1 MSTQRQPE
9 SDPKALVQHVAKLAR
24 LSLSEAEADRYS
36 KDMSN
41 IFAMVNQ
48 LSELNFDE
56 SNNTMDE
63 ASLPQAQPTIF
74 RDDVI
79 KPRPDL
85 EVMLKNAPLREGDF
99 FRVPKITDN

>member
-1 MSTQRQPE
+1 MSSENTSQT
-9 SDPKALVQHVAKLAR
+9 DPKALVQHVAKLAR
-24 LSLSEAEADRYS
+24 LSLTEDEAERYG

-56 SNNTMDE
+56 EIDA
-63 ASLPQAQPTIF
+63 ASLEKPQPTVF
-74 RDDVI
+74 RGDVGE
-79 KPRPDL
+79 PRPDL

>member
-1 MSTQRQPE
+1 MSSERHPQA
-9 SDPKALVQHVAKLAR
+9 DPKALVQHVAKLAR
-24 LSLSEAEADRYS
+24 LSLSEDEAERYG

-56 SNNTMDE
+56 EIDA
-63 ASLPQAQPTIF
+63 ASLEQAQPTVF
-74 RDDVI
+74 RDDVV
-79 KPRPDL
+79 KTRPDL